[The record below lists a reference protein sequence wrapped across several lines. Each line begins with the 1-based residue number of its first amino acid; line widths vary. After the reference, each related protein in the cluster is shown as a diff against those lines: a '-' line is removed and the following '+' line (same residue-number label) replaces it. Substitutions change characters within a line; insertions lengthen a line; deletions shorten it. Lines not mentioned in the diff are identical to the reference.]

1 MAEEIKVQV
10 SGGVGDGWSTGSFL
24 RAYWLPILLGIL
36 AVVFIV
42 QNRGVAN
49 IQFLMIGVSMPEWLL
64 YLILVLVGLAI
75 GWYSHRRRIKK
86 RAGL

>member
-1 MAEEIKVQV
+1 MPRESEVEIAVV
-10 SGGVGDGWSTGSFL
+10 DDGWSTSSFL
-24 RAYWLPILLGIL
+24 KSYWLPILLGIL

-49 IQFLMIGVSMPEWLL
+49 IQFLMVRVAMPEWLL
-64 YLILVLVGLAI
+64 YCILMLVGLVI
-75 GWYSHRRRIKK
+75 GWYSHRRRIKR